1 MLDSHAHYDDA
12 RFDGD
17 RDALLTALFA
27 EKTVTHIVNAATDL
41 PSARVCEAL
50 SERYDGM
57 YHTVGVHPQE
67 ASGAPAEY
75 IDVLRR
81 LAQHPKAVA
90 VGEIGLDYHYDDVPR
105 DVQRRVFARQLDLAC
120 ELGLPAVIHDREAHK
135 DCIDE
140 VMARPALQCV
150 FHSFSGSE
158 ESARVLARRGVY
170 MAFNGVV
177 TFKNA
182 EKTRRAAKA
191 VPDELLLVETDCPY
205 LAPHPHR
212 GKRNDS
218 ALMRL
223 TIAALAEQR
232 GQTPEYIERI
242 TTENALWLFPK
253 ILR

>member
-1 MLDSHAHYDDA
+1 MYIDTHAHLNYENKY
-12 RFDGD
+12 GD
-17 RDALLTALFA
+17 ERALMKNIRDAGVDEVIAVGWDLASSRLAKAVATRYEGVYFAAGIHPSDTAKAA
-27 EKTVTHIVNAATDL
+27 ESDYDGV
-41 PSARVCEAL
+41 EAL
-50 SERYDGM
+50 LSDE
-57 YHTVGVHPQE
+57 
-67 ASGAPAEY
+67 
-75 IDVLRR
+75 
-81 LAQHPKAVA
+81 KAVA

-140 VMARPALQCV
+140 VLARPALQCV

-242 TTENALWLFPK
+242 TTENALRLFPK

>member
-1 MLDSHAHYDDA
+1 
-12 RFDGD
+12 
-17 RDALLTALFA
+17 
-27 EKTVTHIVNAATDL
+27 
-41 PSARVCEAL
+41 
-50 SERYDGM
+50 
-57 YHTVGVHPQE
+57 
-67 ASGAPAEY
+67 
-75 IDVLRR
+75 
-81 LAQHPKAVA
+81 
-90 VGEIGLDYHYDDVPR
+90 
-105 DVQRRVFARQLDLAC
+105 
-120 ELGLPAVIHDREAHK
+120 
-135 DCIDE
+135 
-140 VMARPALQCV
+140 MARPALQCV

-242 TTENALWLFPK
+242 TTENALRLFPK

>member
-105 DVQRRVFARQLDLAC
+105 DVQRRVFALSL
-120 ELGLPAVIHDREAHK
+120 IH
-135 DCIDE
+135 I
-140 VMARPALQCV
+140 
-150 FHSFSGSE
+150 
-158 ESARVLARRGVY
+158 
-170 MAFNGVV
+170 
-177 TFKNA
+177 
-182 EKTRRAAKA
+182 
-191 VPDELLLVETDCPY
+191 
-205 LAPHPHR
+205 
-212 GKRNDS
+212 
-218 ALMRL
+218 
-223 TIAALAEQR
+223 
-232 GQTPEYIERI
+232 
-242 TTENALWLFPK
+242 
-253 ILR
+253 

>member
-90 VGEIGLDYHYDDVPR
+90 VGEIDPLHHREARQKSLHRHPQ
-105 DVQRRVFARQLDLAC
+105 QRRRHPGGGTPVCVR
-120 ELGLPAVIHDREAHK
+120 
-135 DCIDE
+135 
-140 VMARPALQCV
+140 AL
-150 FHSFSGSE
+150 
-158 ESARVLARRGVY
+158 L
-170 MAFNGVV
+170 
-177 TFKNA
+177 
-182 EKTRRAAKA
+182 
-191 VPDELLLVETDCPY
+191 
-205 LAPHPHR
+205 
-212 GKRNDS
+212 
-218 ALMRL
+218 
-223 TIAALAEQR
+223 
-232 GQTPEYIERI
+232 
-242 TTENALWLFPK
+242 
-253 ILR
+253 

>member
-1 MLDSHAHYDDA
+1 M
-12 RFDGD
+12 
-17 RDALLTALFA
+17 
-27 EKTVTHIVNAATDL
+27 
-41 PSARVCEAL
+41 
-50 SERYDGM
+50 
-57 YHTVGVHPQE
+57 
-67 ASGAPAEY
+67 
-75 IDVLRR
+75 LRR

-242 TTENALWLFPK
+242 TTENALRLFPK